1 MEKRLLLSVKLYEEN
16 NKLNAERVC
25 AFFLK
30 TTKTRCLTEENNLYR
45 DYLLRMKGRPD
56 NDMVVL
62 HGLPIC
68 EFGRGYLPACLTS
81 ELDVIDVHSKTQGG
95 S

>member
-30 TTKTRCLTEENNLYR
+30 TTKT
-45 DYLLRMKGRPD
+45 
-56 NDMVVL
+56 
-62 HGLPIC
+62 
-68 EFGRGYLPACLTS
+68 
-81 ELDVIDVHSKTQGG
+81 
-95 S
+95 

>member
-25 AFFLK
+25 V
-30 TTKTRCLTEENNLYR
+30 TTKTWCLTEENNLYC

-62 HGLPIC
+62 YGLPIY